1 MPMLKMKKFE
11 IEEDEGYSLRCEK
24 ALRSGEIG
32 LARSG
37 KETLPFGKGRAGE
50 GM

>member
-11 IEEDEGYSLRCEK
+11 IEEDVGYSLRHER
-24 ALRSGEIG
+24 ALRPGEIG
-32 LARSG
+32 LARLG